1 MKVNKVIYKLRTV
14 KDFLIQKINVH
25 MMKLILHLNMKKA
38 VKEIIKGKVYEST
51 AIVANSTST
60 PLKVNLVY

>member
-1 MKVNKVIYKLRTV
+1 
-14 KDFLIQKINVH
+14 